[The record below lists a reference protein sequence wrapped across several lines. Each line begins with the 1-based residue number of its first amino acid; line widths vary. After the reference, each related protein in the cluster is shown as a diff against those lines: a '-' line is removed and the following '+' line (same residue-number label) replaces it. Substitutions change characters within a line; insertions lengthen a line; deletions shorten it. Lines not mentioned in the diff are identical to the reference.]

1 MFGEIHHIGF
11 VYKNGEEAV
20 KKFKSLFGIEKINRI
35 DMGVVKVAR
44 SMIGKLQI
52 DLIEPQDRK
61 SIFHTFLEN
70 GNVGL
75 HHIGFL
81 VENIDE
87 KIKEWDSKGFKQVL
101 GGIISPAKFVYF
113 DTTDILGYILE
124 FLQLN
129 YKVGVNASKN

>member
-1 MFGEIHHIGF
+1 MIIIKFGKIHHIGY
-11 VYKNGEEAV
+11 VYKNVEEAV
-20 KKFKSLFGIEKINRI
+20 KKFKSLFGIEKFNRI

-52 DLIEPQDRK
+52 DLIEPQDK
-61 SIFHTFLEN
+61 ESIFHTFLEN

-87 KIKEWDSKGFKQVL
+87 KIKEWKSKGFKQVL

-113 DTTDILGYILE
+113 DTTDILGHIIE

-129 YKVGVNASKN
+129 YKKP

>member
-1 MFGEIHHIGF
+1 MFGEIHHIGYVF
-11 VYKNGEEAV
+11 KDGEEAV
-20 KKFKSLFGIEKINRI
+20 KKFKSLFGIKKFIRI
-35 DMGVVKVAR
+35 DMVVVKVAR

-75 HHIGFL
+75 HHIGYL
-81 VENIDE
+81 VDNIDE
-87 KIKEWDSKGFKQVL
+87 KIKDWDSKGFKQVL
-101 GGIISPAKFVYF
+101 GGIIPPAKFVYF
-113 DTTDILGYILE
+113 NTTDILGHIIE

-129 YKVGVNASKN
+129 YKKP

>member
-20 KKFKSLFGIEKINRI
+20 KKFKVLFGIEQFNRI

-61 SIFHTFLEN
+61 SIFYTFLEN

-113 DTTDILGYILE
+113 DTTDILGHILE

>member
-1 MFGEIHHIGF
+1 MD

-61 SIFHTFLEN
+61 SIFYIFLEN

-87 KIKEWDSKGFKQVL
+87 KIKDWDSKGFKQVL

-113 DTTDILGYILE
+113 DTTDILGHIIE

-129 YKVGVNASKN
+129 YKKP

>member
-11 VYKNGEEAV
+11 VYENVEEAV
-20 KKFKSLFGIEKINRI
+20 KKFKSLFGIEKFNRV

-52 DLIEPQDRK
+52 DLIEPQDKK

-87 KIKEWDSKGFKQVL
+87 KIKEWDSKGLKQVL

-113 DTTDILGYILE
+113 DTTDILGHIIE
-124 FLQLN
+124 FLQIN
-129 YKVGVNASKN
+129 YKEP

>member
-11 VYKNGEEAV
+11 VYRNVEETV
-20 KKFKSLFGIEKINRI
+20 KIFKSLFAIENFNQI
-35 DMGVVKVAR
+35 DMVVVKVAR

-52 DLIEPQDRK
+52 DLIEPQNRE

-75 HHIGFL
+75 HHIGFQ

-101 GGIISPAKFVYF
+101 GGIISTAKFVYF
-113 DTTDILGYILE
+113 DTTDILGHIIE
-124 FLQLN
+124 FLQVD
-129 YKVGVNASKN
+129 YKEP

>member
-20 KKFKSLFGIEKINRI
+20 NKFKSLFGIEKFNRI

-44 SMIGKLQI
+44 SMIGRLQV
-52 DLIEPQDRK
+52 DLIEPQDRN

-75 HHIGFL
+75 HHIGYL

-101 GGIISPAKFVYF
+101 GGIISTAKFVYF
-113 DTTDILGYILE
+113 DTTDILGHIIE
-124 FLQLN
+124 FLQID
-129 YKVGVNASKN
+129 YKEP

>member
-1 MFGEIHHIGF
+1 MIIIKFGKIHHIGY
-11 VYKNGEEAV
+11 VYKNVEEAV
-20 KKFKSLFGIEKINRI
+20 KKFKSLFGIEKFNRV
-35 DMGVVKVAR
+35 DMVVVKVAR

-52 DLIEPQDRK
+52 DLIEPQDK
-61 SIFHTFLEN
+61 ESIFHTFLEN

-87 KIKEWDSKGFKQVL
+87 KIKEWKSKGFKQVL

-113 DTTDILGYILE
+113 DTTDILGHIIE

-129 YKVGVNASKN
+129 YKKP

>member
-11 VYKNGEEAV
+11 VYRNGEEAV
-20 KKFKSLFGIEKINRI
+20 NKFKSLFGIEKFNRI

-44 SMIGKLQI
+44 SMIGRLQI
-52 DLIEPQDRK
+52 DLIEPQDKK
-61 SIFHTFLEN
+61 SIFHEFLED
-70 GNVGL
+70 GKVGL
-75 HHIGFL
+75 HHIGYL

-113 DTTDILGYILE
+113 DTTDILGHIIE
-124 FLQLN
+124 FLHIN
-129 YKVGVNASKN
+129 YQQP

>member
-20 KKFKSLFGIEKINRI
+20 KQFKNLFGIEKFNRI

-52 DLIEPQDRK
+52 DLIEPQDK
-61 SIFHTFLEN
+61 NSIFHTFLEN

-81 VENIDE
+81 VENVDE

-101 GGIISPAKFVYF
+101 GGIIPPAKFVYF
-113 DTTDILGYILE
+113 DTTDILGHIIE
-124 FLQLN
+124 FLQIP
-129 YKVGVNASKN
+129 YKEP

>member
-11 VYKNGEEAV
+11 VYRNGEEAV
-20 KKFKSLFGIEKINRI
+20 NKFKSLFGIEKFNRI

-44 SMIGKLQI
+44 SMIGRLQI
-52 DLIEPQDRK
+52 DLIEPQDKK
-61 SIFHTFLEN
+61 SIFHEFLED
-70 GNVGL
+70 GKVGL
-75 HHIGFL
+75 HHIGYL

-113 DTTDILGYILE
+113 DTTDILGHIIE
-124 FLQLN
+124 FLQIN
-129 YKVGVNASKN
+129 YQQP

>member
-20 KKFKSLFGIEKINRI
+20 KKFKSLFGIEKFNRI

-52 DLIEPQDRK
+52 DLIEPQDSK
-61 SIFHTFLEN
+61 SIFHTFLED

-129 YKVGVNASKN
+129 YKD

>member
-20 KKFKSLFGIEKINRI
+20 KQFKNLFGIENFNRI

-52 DLIEPQDRK
+52 DLIEPQDK
-61 SIFHTFLEN
+61 NSIFHTFLEN

-113 DTTDILGYILE
+113 DTTDILGHIIE

-129 YKVGVNASKN
+129 YKD

>member
-11 VYKNGEEAV
+11 VYKNIEEAV
-20 KKFKSLFGIEKINRI
+20 NKFKSLFGIEKFNWV

-52 DLIEPQDRK
+52 DLIEPQDTN
-61 SIFHTFLEN
+61 SIFYKFLEDN
-70 GNVGL
+70 NVGL

-87 KIKEWDSKGFKQVL
+87 KIKDWDSKGFKQVL
-101 GGIISPAKFVYF
+101 GGIISTAKFVYF
-113 DTTDILGYILE
+113 DTTEILGHIIE
-124 FLQLN
+124 FLQMD
-129 YKVGVNASKN
+129 YKDL

>member
-1 MFGEIHHIGF
+1 MFGEIHHIGY
-11 VYKNGEEAV
+11 VYKNVEEAV
-20 KKFKSLFGIEKINRI
+20 KNFKSLFVIEKFNRVNMI
-35 DMGVVKVAR
+35 VVKVAR
-44 SMIGKLQI
+44 STIGKLQI

-75 HHIGFL
+75 HHIGYL
-81 VENIDE
+81 VDNIDE

-101 GGIISPAKFVYF
+101 GGIIPPAKFVYF
-113 DTTDILGYILE
+113 DTTEILGHIIE

-129 YKVGVNASKN
+129 YKKP

>member
-11 VYKNGEEAV
+11 VYKDGEEAV
-20 KKFKSLFGIEKINRI
+20 KKFKSLFGIGKFNRI

-44 SMIGKLQI
+44 SMIGRLQI
-52 DLIEPQDRK
+52 DLIEPQDRN

-70 GNVGL
+70 GNIGL

-101 GGIISPAKFVYF
+101 GGIIIDSKFVYF
-113 DTTDILGYILE
+113 DTTDILGHIIE

-129 YKVGVNASKN
+129 YKD

>member
-1 MFGEIHHIGF
+1 MFGKIHHIGY
-11 VYKNGEEAV
+11 VYKYFEEAV
-20 KKFKSLFGIEKINRI
+20 KKFKSLFGIKKFIRI
-35 DMGVVKVAR
+35 DMVVVKVAR

-75 HHIGFL
+75 HHVGYL
-81 VENIDE
+81 VDNIDE
-87 KIKEWDSKGFKQVL
+87 KIKDWDSKGFKQVL
-101 GGIISPAKFVYF
+101 GGIIPPAKFVYF
-113 DTTDILGYILE
+113 DTTDILGHIIE

-129 YKVGVNASKN
+129 YKKP

>member
-1 MFGEIHHIGF
+1 MFGKIHHIGF

-20 KKFKSLFGIEKINRI
+20 EKFKSLFGIKKFNWV

-52 DLIEPQDRK
+52 DLIEPKDRK
-61 SIFHTFLEN
+61 SIFNSFLEK

-75 HHIGFL
+75 HHIGYL
-81 VENIDE
+81 VDNIDE
-87 KIKEWDSKGFKQVL
+87 KIKDWKSQGFKQVL
-101 GGIISPAKFVYF
+101 GGIIPPAKFVYF
-113 DTTDILGYILE
+113 DTTDILGHIIE

-129 YKVGVNASKN
+129 YKKLKDKTN

>member
-20 KKFKSLFGIEKINRI
+20 KQFKNLFGIEKFNRI

-52 DLIEPQDRK
+52 DLIEPQDRN
-61 SIFHTFLEN
+61 SIFYKFLED

-87 KIKEWDSKGFKQVL
+87 KIKEWDSKGMKQVL
-101 GGIISPAKFVYF
+101 GGIIPPAKFVYF
-113 DTTDILGYILE
+113 DTTDILGHIIE
-124 FLQLN
+124 FLQIP
-129 YKVGVNASKN
+129 YKEP

>member
-11 VYKNGEEAV
+11 VYRNGEEAV
-20 KKFKSLFGIEKINRI
+20 KKFKSFFGIEKFNRI

-52 DLIEPQDRK
+52 DLIEPQDK
-61 SIFHTFLEN
+61 NSIFHTFLEN

-113 DTTDILGYILE
+113 DTTDILGHIIE

-129 YKVGVNASKN
+129 YKD

>member
-1 MFGEIHHIGF
+1 MFGEIHHIGYVF
-11 VYKNGEEAV
+11 KNIEEAV
-20 KKFKSLFGIEKINRI
+20 KKFKSLFGIEKFNRI

-61 SIFHTFLEN
+61 SIFHKFLED
-70 GNVGL
+70 GNLGI

-87 KIKEWDSKGFKQVL
+87 KIKEWDSKGLKQVL
-101 GGIISPAKFVYF
+101 GGIISTAKFVYF
-113 DTTDILGYILE
+113 DTTDILGHIIE
-124 FLQLN
+124 FLQIN
-129 YKVGVNASKN
+129 YQES

>member
-11 VYKNGEEAV
+11 VYRNGEEAV
-20 KKFKSLFGIEKINRI
+20 KKFKSFFGIEKFNRI

-52 DLIEPQDRK
+52 DLIEPQDRN
-61 SIFHTFLEN
+61 SIFYTFLEN

-87 KIKEWDSKGFKQVL
+87 KIKEWDSKGMKQVL
-101 GGIISPAKFVYF
+101 GGIIPPAKFVYF
-113 DTTDILGYILE
+113 DTTDILGHIIE
-124 FLQLN
+124 FLQIP
-129 YKVGVNASKN
+129 YKEP

>member
-20 KKFKSLFGIEKINRI
+20 KQFKNLFGIEKFNRI

-52 DLIEPQDRK
+52 DLIEPQDK
-61 SIFHTFLEN
+61 NSIFHTFLEN

-81 VENIDE
+81 VENVDE

-101 GGIISPAKFVYF
+101 GGIIPPAKFVYF
-113 DTTDILGYILE
+113 DTTDILGHIIE

-129 YKVGVNASKN
+129 YKD

>member
-1 MFGEIHHIGF
+1 MVIIIKFGKIHHIGY
-11 VYKNGEEAV
+11 VYKDIEEAV
-20 KKFKSLFGIEKINRI
+20 KKFKNFYGIEKFTRV

-52 DLIEPQDRK
+52 DLIEPKDK
-61 SIFHTFLEN
+61 GSIFNSFIEE

-75 HHIGFL
+75 HHIGYI
-81 VENIDE
+81 VDDIDE
-87 KIKEWDSKGFKQVL
+87 KIKEWKSYGFKKVL

-113 DTTDILGYILE
+113 DTTDFLGHIIE

-129 YKVGVNASKN
+129 YKKP